1 MYLNFTFSPNDDKK
15 DNRQNDE
22 VKLSPIKSSSTRK
35 TKRILDSSDEE
46 DIENETLAANK
57 DDSIVETKASRKD

>member
-57 DDSIVETKASRKD
+57 DDSVVETKASRKD